1 MNLVGYLTSN
11 GLNFNFD
18 PCCVGL
24 SKDIK
29 IKYFLKEFTIHNEN
43 KLANYKEN

>member
-1 MNLVGYLTSN
+1 MAGYLT
-11 GLNFNFD
+11 GCGVKFNFD
-18 PCCVGL
+18 PKCVGL

-29 IKYFLKEFTIHNEN
+29 IKYFLKEFSIDSEN